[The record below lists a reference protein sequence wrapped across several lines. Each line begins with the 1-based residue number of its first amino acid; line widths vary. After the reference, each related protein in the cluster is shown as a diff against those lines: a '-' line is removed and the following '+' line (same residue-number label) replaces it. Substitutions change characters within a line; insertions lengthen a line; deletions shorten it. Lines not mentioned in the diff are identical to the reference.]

1 MAIIF
6 PNSWSLLRFQNLR
19 SDLILLLQE
28 LGDADYQIKIN
39 SDDPYK
45 QFDIDEIFH
54 FFFDDTDLF
63 KDSNSCIGDILFD
76 NKEAELISLITKT
89 LNEILSDLGNQNRF
103 SYVEHPLWAKVIE
116 LSKIALAEFER
127 KGVPTFT
134 D

>member
-6 PNSWSLLRFQNLR
+6 PDNWSLLKLQNLR
-19 SDLILLLQE
+19 SNLILFLRE
-28 LGDADYQIKIN
+28 LSDAEYQKEIN
-39 SDDPYK
+39 INDPCK

-63 KDSNSCIGDILFD
+63 EDSNSCIGDILFD
-76 NKEAELISLITKT
+76 DKEAELIYFMTKI
-89 LNEILSDLGNQNRF
+89 LNEIFLDLGNKDRF
-103 SYVEHPLWAKVIE
+103 SYIEHPLWAKVIE
-116 LSKIALAEFER
+116 FSKTALAEFER